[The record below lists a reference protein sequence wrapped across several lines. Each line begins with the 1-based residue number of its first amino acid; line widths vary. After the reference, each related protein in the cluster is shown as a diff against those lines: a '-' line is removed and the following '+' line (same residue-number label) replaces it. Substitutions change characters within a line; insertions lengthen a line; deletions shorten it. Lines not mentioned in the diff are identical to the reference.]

1 MKGILLL
8 YCLLLFSFGEIRAQ
22 STTVTGKVTS
32 SGLPLPGVNVLVKGT
47 TTGTASD
54 ADGNFSIDV
63 PTDATLVFS
72 FIGYSTVEVPVN
84 GQTVINVAMT
94 EDLQMLSE
102 VVVVGYGE
110 QSKKTLSTAVASVN
124 AEAIERQPVSNFEQ
138 GMQGQITGVQVT
150 SPTGAP
156 GSGINVRIRGNN
168 SYSLGNEPL
177 YVIDGIPLVPRY
189 EQDATIGNQRANP
202 LASINPNDI
211 ASIDVLK
218 DGAAAAIYGSRA
230 ANGVVV
236 ITTKR
241 GKAGKAQLGFN
252 AYFGVQQL
260 RKKIDLL
267 NGQEFAEMYNEIR
280 DTNGQPAA
288 YDPDTV
294 RRNTDWQDLLY
305 RDAPMRNYQIS
316 ASGGSDKT
324 NYYISAGFFD
334 QDGIVINSGFKRYSF
349 KINLD
354 QELRENLRVGTSMN
368 LSRQDRNGS
377 VRSELRLENSGT
389 ILGAL
394 AQIPTMGVYQPDGR
408 YALNPFTLMDNP
420 VGGQKETHLRTLI
433 NQFIGNFYGEWDIVK
448 NLTLRS
454 SYGIDFK
461 NNIENQYNS
470 RELPGTINAPSETRG
485 SGATATSEELI
496 WLWENTLTY
505 KWLVDQHDFTFLVG
519 TSSQESNR
527 FTSSA
532 SASGFPTNAVPYLFT
547 ATNNKAVSTL
557 EDSWGLRSYYGRVI
571 YNFAN
576 KYLATASLRA
586 DGSSR
591 FSKNNRYGYFPAVSL
606 GWRISEE
613 DFFPAQNTFSDL
625 KLRVSAAA
633 NGNQGIGQYARFSTY
648 GTGQNY
654 NGIGG
659 IGPNSIGNEDLKWET
674 TNQYNLGL
682 DVGLFSDRLSLS
694 FDAYY
699 KRTKDVL
706 TNVPLPLSAGYAEDQ
721 RFVVANIGEVEN
733 KGIELGI
740 NSVNAQNSKG
750 FTWTTQFNFTLNRN
764 KVLDM
769 GTELNSDGE
778 RVDKVITG
786 DYWISKKGS
795 PIGSFYGYVTQGIFQ
810 NAAEVTAAPVQNSAA
825 PGDIRFANL
834 DASDNLI
841 NPNDRT
847 IIGNPNPDFIAGLT
861 NTLNYKGVELSI
873 FFQGSFGNDIYN
885 ENLVTIEGMANA
897 FNQTRRVLNRWQ
909 TEGQQTNVPRAVYGD
924 PNGNTRVSTRFIED
938 GSYIRL
944 KNITLAYNLPSDLL
958 QKISMTSA
966 RLYVTAQNLITFTD
980 YTGYDPEVSAD
991 PTVSNGFGRD
1001 LGVYPQAKI
1010 FTVGFN
1016 VQF

>member
-1 MKGILLL
+1 MKRTILL
-8 YCLLLFSFGEIRAQ
+8 YCLLFSFGEMCAQ
-22 STTVTGKVTS
+22 TTTVTGHVTS
-32 SGLPLPGVNVLVKGT
+32 GGLPLPGVNIVVKGT
-47 TTGTASD
+47 NQGTTTD
-54 ADGNFSIDV
+54 AEGNYTINVS
-63 PTDATLVFS
+63 PSATLVFT
-72 FIGYSTVEVPVN
+72 FIGYSTAEMPVN
-84 GQTVINVAMT
+84 NQTVINVAMT
-94 EDLQMLSE
+94 EDLQTLSE

-110 QSKKTLSTAVASVN
+110 QSKRTLSTSVSSI
-124 AEAIERQPVSNFEQ
+124 EGDAIARQPVSNFEQ
-138 GMQGQITGVQVT
+138 TMQGQIPGVQVT

-156 GSGINVRIRGNN
+156 GSAINVRIRGNN

-189 EQDATIGNQRANP
+189 DEDIAVGNQRSNP

-211 ASIDVLK
+211 ESIDVLK

-267 NGQEFAEMYNEIR
+267 NGNEFAQLYNEIR
-280 DTNGQPAA
+280 DTQGLPPA

-294 RRNTDWQDLLY
+294 RTNTDWQDLLY
-305 RDAPMRNYQIS
+305 RNAPMRNYQVT
-316 ASGGSDKT
+316 ASGGSDQT
-324 NYYISAGFFD
+324 RYYISGGYFD
-334 QDGIVINSGFKRYSF
+334 QEGTVINSGFKRYSF
-349 KINLD
+349 KVNLD
-354 QELRENLRVGTSMN
+354 QNLRENLRVGTSLN
-368 LSRQDRNGS
+368 ISRQDRNGS

-394 AQIPTMGVYQPDGR
+394 AQIPTMPVYESNGQ

-420 VGGQKETHLRTLI
+420 VGGQNETHHRTLS
-433 NQFIGNFYGEWDIVK
+433 NQIFGNFYGEWDVVK
-448 NLTLRS
+448 NLTFRS
-454 SYGIDFK
+454 AFGIDFK
-461 NNIENQYNS
+461 NNLENQYNT
-470 RELPGTINAPSETRG
+470 RELPGTLNAASEDRG

-505 KWLVDQHDFTFLVG
+505 NWLVDQHDFTFLLG
-519 TSSQESNR
+519 SSFQESNR

-532 SASGFPTNAVPYLFT
+532 SASGFPTNSVPYLST
-547 ATNNKAVSTL
+547 ATQNQAVSSY
-557 EDSWGLRSYYGRVI
+557 EDAWGLTSYYGRVI

-576 KYLATASLRA
+576 KYLATASIRA

-591 FSKNNRYGYFPAVSL
+591 FSKDNRFGFFPAISL

-613 DFFPAQNTFSDL
+613 GFFSSRSFLSDL

-659 IGPNSIGNEDLKWET
+659 VGPNTIGNEDLRWET
-674 TNQYNLGL
+674 TYQYN
-682 DVGLFSDRLSLS
+682 VGVDAGAFSDRLTLS

-706 TNVPLPLSAGYAEDQ
+706 TNVPLPLSAGYAGGESFIVQ
-721 RFVVANIGEVEN
+721 NIGAVEN

-740 NSVNAQNSKG
+740 NSINLDNAEGLSWN
-750 FTWTTQFNFTLNRN
+750 TQFNFALNRN

-769 GTELNSDGE
+769 GTEVNSAGE
-778 RVDKVITG
+778 TVEKVILG
-786 DYWISKKGS
+786 DYWISRKGA
-795 PIGSFYGYVTQGIFQ
+795 PIGSFYGYVADGIFQ
-810 NAAEVTAAPVQNSAA
+810 NQAEVESAPVQNSAA
-825 PGDIRFANL
+825 PGDIRFANI
-834 DASDNLI
+834 DDSDNI
-841 NPNDRT
+841 ITPEDRT
-847 IIGNPNPDFIAGLT
+847 IIGNPNPDFVAGLT
-861 NTLNYKGVELSI
+861 NTLTFKGIELSI
-873 FFQGSFGNDIYN
+873 FFQGSFGNDIFN

-897 FNQTRRVLNRWQ
+897 FNQTRRVLSRWT
-909 TEGQQTNVPRAVYGD
+909 TEGQQTDVPRAVYAD

-938 GSYIRL
+938 GSYVRL
-944 KNITLAYNLPSDLL
+944 KNLTLAYNFPSAMLE
-958 QKISMTSA
+958 KISMSSA
-966 RLYVTAQNLITFTD
+966 RIYVTGENLLTFTD

-991 PTVSNGFGRD
+991 PTATNGFGRD
-1001 LGVYPQAKI
+1001 LGVYPQSKI
-1010 FTVGFN
+1010 FTVGVN
-1016 VQF
+1016 IQF